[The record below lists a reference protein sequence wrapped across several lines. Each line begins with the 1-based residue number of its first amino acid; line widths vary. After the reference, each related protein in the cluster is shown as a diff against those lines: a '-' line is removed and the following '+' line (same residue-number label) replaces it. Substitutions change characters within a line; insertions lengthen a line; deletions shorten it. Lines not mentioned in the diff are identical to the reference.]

1 MKARTAVRAFG
12 SAVWP
17 RLAHRAMTVAAA
29 GSVAATASAC
39 GGKAEAGPRR
49 WEVASFTERDVAV
62 EVSVERDGAGKTWLA
77 GRFTPT
83 RPGFHLYGK
92 DLPKQGIR
100 GIGRPTLLE
109 IVGSPGMHA
118 AGPLEADRAP
128 ADLTVDVLGL
138 KFPAYPAG
146 PVTLRQPVAFTRPGR
161 TTALLSVTY
170 MACTE
175 GTCLAPAIDK
185 HFRVTIPEAGTR

>member
-1 MKARTAVRAFG
+1 VI
-12 SAVWP
+12 
-17 RLAHRAMTVAAA
+17 
-29 GSVAATASAC
+29 SVATISAAC
-39 GGKAEAGPRR
+39 GKEAEAETGPRR
-49 WEVASFTERDVAV
+49 WEVASFTARDVAV
-62 EVSVERDGAGKTWLA
+62 VVSVERDGAGKTWLA

-92 DLPKQGIR
+92 DLPKQGLR

-109 IVGSPGMHA
+109 IVASPGMRA

-161 TTALLSVTY
+161 TTAELSVTY

-185 HFRVTIPEAGTR
+185 RFSVTIPEAGTR